1 MITAVTGFD
10 HVAITVSDLG
20 RALEFYRDALGLQEV
35 ERHRLEGEGISAM
48 AGKPDVVMDV
58 VRLTTGNPPGIL
70 IDLQQYVRPEGAT
83 STAELGDVAHTHVC
97 FVVRDIE
104 AACAELR
111 GRGVTLVSDPVAFEL
126 ESGRLRVVFVKD
138 PDGAVIELVEYP
150 PV

>member
-10 HVAITVSDLG
+10 HVAITVSDLD
-20 RALEFYRDALGLQEV
+20 RSLEFYRDRLGLQEV

-70 IDLQQYVRPEGAT
+70 IDLQQYVRPEGST

-97 FVVRDIE
+97 LVVSDID

-111 GRGVTLVSDPVAFEL
+111 ERGVTLVSDPVTFEL
-126 ESGRLRVVFVKD
+126 ESGRLHVVFVKD
-138 PDGAVIELVEYP
+138 PDGAVIELVQYP
-150 PV
+150 PA

>member
-10 HVAITVSDLG
+10 HVAITVSDLD
-20 RALEFYRDALGLQEV
+20 RSLAFYRDALGLQEV

-48 AGKPDVVMDV
+48 AGKPGVVMDV
-58 VRLTTGNPPGIL
+58 VRLTTGNPAAIL
-70 IDLQQYVRPEGAT
+70 VDLQQYVQPEGPT

-97 FVVRDIE
+97 FVVNDIE

-111 GRGVTLVSDPVAFEL
+111 GRGVTLVSDPVSFEL

-150 PV
+150 PA

>member
-10 HVAITVSDLG
+10 HVAITVSDLD
-20 RALEFYRDALGLQEV
+20 RSLEFYRDALGLQEV

-48 AGKPDVVMDV
+48 AGKPGIVMDV

-70 IDLQQYVRPEGAT
+70 VDLQQYVHPEGST

-97 FVVRDIE
+97 FVVSDIE
-104 AACAELR
+104 VACAELR
-111 GRGVTLVSDPVAFEL
+111 GRGVALVSDPVAFEL
-126 ESGRLRVVFVKD
+126 VSGRLRVVFVKD

-150 PV
+150 PA